1 MSSPRHP
8 CHNLVHDS
16 CAAGRRH
23 PGGSL
28 HPPHLRPARRRR
40 GTRDRDPGDAAGR
53 SRYDATRERPPR
65 ARLRRLLLPD
75 RPCRVVDS
83 ARLGLPRPRPA
94 QVRPLVAPHQTANY
108 VADLSEYF
116 AELDWAWARLGADGR
131 PVVLSAH
138 STGGLTVPLW
148 LRSRGHRPAAM
159 VLNSP
164 WFDLK
169 GPWLLRTVGTQVVD
183 QVGRRAPK
191 RPIPR
196 NVSGLYARSLH
207 RDHDGEF
214 DFSLDWKPLESWPVH
229 AGWLRAIR
237 RGHAE
242 LHRGLRLPTPT
253 LVLSSTRSGNPTDM
267 SDEVHTTDIVL
278 DVEQI
283 RRWAPAIGTHVTS
296 IAIPD
301 ARHDVWLS
309 REPARKQAFA
319 ELDTWV
325 SAYVDTRSD
334 Q

>member
-1 MSSPRHP
+1 
-8 CHNLVHDS
+8 
-16 CAAGRRH
+16 
-23 PGGSL
+23 
-28 HPPHLRPARRRR
+28 
-40 GTRDRDPGDAAGR
+40 
-53 SRYDATRERPPR
+53 
-65 ARLRRLLLPD
+65 
-75 RPCRVVDS
+75 
-83 ARLGLPRPRPA
+83 
-94 QVRPLVAPHQTANY
+94 
-108 VADLSEYF
+108 
-116 AELDWAWARLGADGR
+116 
-131 PVVLSAH
+131 
-138 STGGLTVPLW
+138 
-148 LRSRGHRPAAM
+148 M